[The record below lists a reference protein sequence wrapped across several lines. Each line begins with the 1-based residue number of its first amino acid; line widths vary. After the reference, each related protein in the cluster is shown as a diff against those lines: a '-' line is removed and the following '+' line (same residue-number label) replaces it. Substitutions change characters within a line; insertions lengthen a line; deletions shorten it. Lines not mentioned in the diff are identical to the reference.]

1 MARYEV
7 RNVSENEW
15 QKTSEISVLEKLTE
29 NFDAVTPVI
38 MKMMSGEEI
47 RTSHEVYR
55 YRK

>member
-15 QKTSEISVLEKLTE
+15 QKTSEKSVLEKLVE

-38 MKMMSGEEI
+38 MKMMNGEEI
-47 RTSHEVYR
+47 ILSHEVYR
-55 YRK
+55 YRT